1 MQSIVEN
8 LSGWIWSPALIILC
22 LGAGLYF
29 SIKTRFLQVR
39 HFRHMIALMR
49 EGKGSKAGISS
60 FQALAIS
67 LSGRVGTGNIAG
79 VATAIAFGGPG
90 ALFWMWLVAF
100 LGAATAFIEA
110 TLAQLYKEKDE
121 NGLYRG
127 GSAYFIEKQ
136 MGNRVYATAFAFT
149 TLIAMGFCLP
159 GIQANSVVASVN
171 AAWEIPPIITAVA
184 FAVMVAIVILGGVKR
199 IARVAQFIV
208 PFMAIAYIFLALIVL
223 GANYEK
229 IPAVLSLVFKS
240 AFGLES
246 GYGAIIGLAVQ
257 WGVKRG
263 IYSNEAGQGTGPHSA
278 AAAEV
283 SHPVK
288 QGLVQAFSVYV
299 DTLAICT
306 ATGLMILVTGAYNVH
321 GVGDTFL
328 YQGLPSVEAGPEYA
342 QSAIDSVI
350 PNWGS
355 SVVAIA
361 LFFFCYTTV
370 LAYYY
375 MAETNLSYMNRKWQN
390 PWLRLVPKA
399 LVLVSVIYGG
409 LTSMGMA
416 WAIGDI
422 GVGMMA
428 WLNIVAILIIQKPAI
443 QALHAYEYRLK
454 HKHELMFDPK
464 EAGIKGADFW
474 DKTG

>member
-1 MQSIVEN
+1 MQSIVETI
-8 LSGWIWSPALIILC
+8 SAVIWSPALIVLC

-29 SIKTRFLQVR
+29 SVRTRFLQLR
-39 HFRHMIALMR
+39 HFRHMIHLMK
-49 EGKGSKAGISS
+49 EGTSSRAGISS
-60 FQALAIS
+60 FQALTIS

-90 ALFWMWLVAF
+90 AIFWMWLVAF
-100 LGAATAFIEA
+100 LGAATAYIEA

-121 NGLYRG
+121 AGLYRG
-127 GSAYFIEKQ
+127 GPAYFIEKL
-136 MGNRVYATAFAFT
+136 MGSKLYAGAFAVT
-149 TLIAMGFCLP
+149 TIIAMGFCLP
-159 GIQANSVVASVN
+159 GIQANSVVAS
-171 AAWEIPPIITAVA
+171 AETAWNIPPEYTATIFAILVA
-184 FAVMVAIVILGGVKR
+184 AVIFGGVKR
-199 IARVAQFIV
+199 IASVTQYLV
-208 PFMAIAYIFLALIVL
+208 PFMALAYIALALIVL
-223 GANYEK
+223 GFNIEK
-229 IPAVLSLVFKS
+229 IPAVFALIFKS

-299 DTLAICT
+299 DTLLICT
-306 ATGLMILVTGAYNVH
+306 ATALMILVSGAYNVH
-321 GVGDTFL
+321 GGETGFL
-328 YQGLPSVEAGPEYA
+328 YQGLPSVEAGPAYA
-342 QSAIDSVI
+342 QNAIESVL
-350 PNWGS
+350 PNFGAS
-355 SVVAIA
+355 IVALA

-375 MAETNLSYMNRKWQN
+375 MAETNLIYMNRKVQK
-390 PWLRLVPKA
+390 PWLLYIPKV

-416 WAIGDI
+416 WTLGDI

-428 WLNIVAILIIQKPAI
+428 WLNIIAILILQKPALR
-443 QALHAYEYRLK
+443 ALDHYEIKLK
-454 HKHELMFDPK
+454 NKQDLSFEPK
-464 EAGIKGADFW
+464 EANIDGADFW